1 MQKLSAVPLRLS
13 LRILLIIT
21 SVLSVTAAIQT
32 CVVVFLLFATNLNS
46 AAKVLIKTQNKISDS
61 DSGIGIGIGIGSD
74 IGINNDV
81 NVFIVIILLKR
92 FI

>member
-1 MQKLSAVPLRLS
+1 MQKLGAVPLRLS

-61 DSGIGIGIGIGSD
+61 DSGIGIGIGSD

>member
-61 DSGIGIGIGIGSD
+61 DSD